1 MPGILPA
8 LALMLAPATFD
19 PPAEVPHPEIEEIED
34 GEVLAGTEDS
44 EQRMTIPVSI
54 GEQGPFPFL
63 IDTGSQRTV
72 LSSVLAER
80 LNLQQGPEVRIV
92 SVGGTDTVRT
102 AELDQVQLGRRTIPL
117 ATVPILQRR
126 HMGADGIVGT
136 DSLQG
141 QRVLLDF
148 KQNQIEI
155 GNAQSLGGD
164 RGYEIVVRARRRS
177 GQLVM
182 TNAVIDGVRTSV
194 IVDTGAGTSVG
205 NRALQRALQKRGGPG
220 ALVTLMSVTG
230 HSITADLGFA
240 EKLAIR
246 DIGITNLVIAFTD
259 TPAFTAL
266 GLDKRPALFLGMR
279 ELRLFNRVAIDFGKR
294 KVMFDLPSLE

>member
-1 MPGILPA
+1 MPGIAAA
-8 LALMLAPATFD
+8 LALMFAPAPFD
-19 PPAEVPHPEIEEIED
+19 PPAEVPYPGIEEIDD

-44 EQRMTIPVSI
+44 EKRMTIPVSI
-54 GEQGPFPFL
+54 GGQGPFPFL

-72 LSSVLAER
+72 LSSFLAKQLSLQAGPDVL
-80 LNLQQGPEVRIV
+80 IV
-92 SVGGTDTVRT
+92 SVAGKETVKT
-102 AELDQVQLGRRTIPL
+102 AELDEVQLGRKSIPL
-117 ATVPILQRR
+117 ATVPLLQRQ

-205 NRALQRALQKRGGPG
+205 NRALQRALQKRGRPG
-220 ALVTLMSVTG
+220 ALVTLQSVTG
-230 HSITADLGFA
+230 HFISADLGFA
-240 EKLAIR
+240 EKLEIR
-246 DIGITNLVIAFTD
+246 DVGITNLVIAFTD

-266 GLDKRPALFLGMR
+266 DLDKRPALFLGMR

-294 KVMFDLPSLE
+294 KVMFDLPVLD